1 MRLGLTD
8 KHSYFEII
16 KNPMDLSTA
25 QAKLAGG
32 LYASRQDFADDMHLI
47 VANCHTFNL
56 PGSAVYRQGDAFE
69 AYFQSCESSET
80 ETY

>member
-1 MRLGLTD
+1 
-8 KHSYFEII
+8 
-16 KNPMDLSTA
+16 MDLSTA

-69 AYFQSCESSET
+69 AYFQACELSENGHLLT
-80 ETY
+80 KSVDTDRGNS